1 MSVLSYSFYS
11 LILLLLLFAIS
22 IKVRGLRPLVSLA
35 AVGLVM
41 YVGLKFNLRN
51 VLIISMANITL
62 LIGALLLNVH
72 RNLFGLSDVDIKNW
86 GALISIPYFVAIVT
100 ISFSQCSICYLL
112 ILLWIFLWYYFK
124 GKCGNLNR
132 KCIVF
137 LYIPTV
143 ILAGIYKTPLAL
155 SYAIVTHWFQG
166 EIESIN
172 EENVKRH
179 SDDGGS
185 VGGVLDNIPEYVW
198 SWKNDEN

>member
-1 MSVLSYSFYS
+1 MSVLSYFP
-11 LILLLLLFAIS
+11 LILLLLLFVIS
-22 IKVRGLRPLVSLA
+22 IKVRGLRPLVSLT

-41 YVGLKFNLRN
+41 YVGLKFNLKN

-72 RNLFGLSDVDIKNW
+72 RNLFGLSEVDIKNR

-100 ISFSQCSICYLL
+100 ISFFQCSICYSL
-112 ILLWIFLWYYFK
+112 ILLWVFLWYYFK
-124 GKCGNLNR
+124 NKCRNINL

-143 ILAGIYKTPLAL
+143 VLAGVCETPLAL

-172 EENVKRH
+172 DKNVKRH

-185 VGGVLDNIPEYVW
+185 VGGILDNIPEYAW
-198 SWKNDEN
+198 GWKNDEN

>member
-1 MSVLSYSFYS
+1 MSVLSYSSYS
-11 LILLLLLFAIS
+11 LILLLLLFTIS
-22 IKVRGLRPLVSLA
+22 IKVRGLRPLVSLT

-51 VLIISMANITL
+51 VLFVSMANITL

-72 RNLFGLSDVDIKNW
+72 RNAFGLPDVDIRNR
-86 GALISIPYFVAIVT
+86 GALISIPYLVVMITV
-100 ISFSQCSICYLL
+100 SFFQCSICYLL
-112 ILLWIFLWYYFK
+112 ILLWVFLWYYFK
-124 GKCGNLNR
+124 NKCRNITL

-143 ILAGIYKTPLAL
+143 VLAGVYETPLAL

-185 VGGVLDNIPEYVW
+185 VGGALDNIPEYAW
-198 SWKNDEN
+198 GWKGGR

>member
-22 IKVRGLRPLVSLA
+22 IKVRGLRSLVSLI

-41 YVGLKFNLRN
+41 YVGLKFNLKN

-72 RNLFGLSDVDIKNW
+72 RNLFGLSNIDIKNR
-86 GALISIPYFVAIVT
+86 GALISVPYLVVIGV
-100 ISFSQCSICYLL
+100 ISFSQCSVCYSL
-112 ILLWIFLWYYFK
+112 ILLWVFLWYYFK
-124 GKCGNLNR
+124 GKCRNINLM
-132 KCIVF
+132 CIVF

-143 ILAGIYKTPLAL
+143 VLVGIYKTPLAL

-179 SDDGGS
+179 SDDRGS
-185 VGGVLDNIPEYVW
+185 VGAALDNIPEYAW
-198 SWKNDEN
+198 SWKGDGN

>member
-1 MSVLSYSFYS
+1 MSVLSYFP
-11 LILLLLLFAIS
+11 LILLLLLFIIS
-22 IKVRGLRPLVSLA
+22 IKVRGLRPLVSLT

-72 RNLFGLSDVDIKNW
+72 RNLFGLSEVDLKNR
-86 GALISIPYFVAIVT
+86 GALLLIPYLVVIGV

-112 ILLWIFLWYYFK
+112 LLLWVFLWYYLK
-124 GKCGNLNR
+124 GKCRSLNR
-132 KCIVF
+132 KCVVF

-172 EENVKRH
+172 DKNVKRH

-185 VGGVLDNIPEYVW
+185 VGGILDNIPEYAW
-198 SWKNDEN
+198 GWKNDEN